1 MFPKR
6 WTKHGSRLIEQHKIF
21 KLLAERYQSPRTGAV
36 LDAVIVEPADWVNVV
51 ALTRDQRCVMIR
63 QYRFGTDSVT
73 LEVPGGLIDPGEAPI
88 VAAAREL
95 REETGYAS
103 PKDLTSLGS
112 IAPNP
117 AFQRNRLHMFLAE
130 ECEPL
135 FAQEQDPG
143 EDIAVELVAMSEI
156 DALLAR
162 GEIEH
167 ALVAVAF
174 QRLALQRRGFVLTPP

>member
-1 MFPKR
+1 MSIKR
-6 WTKHGSRLIEQHKIF
+6 WTKHGSQLVGHHKIF
-21 KLLAERYQSPRTGAV
+21 KLLAERFESPRTGAM

-51 ALTRDQRCVMIR
+51 ALTRDERCVMIR

-103 PKDLTSLGS
+103 HADLTPLGT

-130 ECEPL
+130 DCERL
-135 FAQEQDPG
+135 FPQEQDAG
-143 EDIAVELVAMSEI
+143 EDIAVELVALREI
-156 DALLAR
+156 DALLAK
-162 GEIEH
+162 GAIEH

-174 QRLALQRRGFVLTPP
+174 QRLALHRRGLSCA